1 MQPFQSLLHKSYQG
15 RTTAAAVCGGC
26 QVGNWAVLNLC
37 RTQQQGLWHWQRR
50 ENTSNLSSKTSIG
63 FLWRIMLS
71 TRVFHWRT
79 TASVAQPHN
88 ISKSCIPH
96 YEPPQSLWL
105 ASQSCLLIPSVVEN
119 HTKKKNS
126 LATGLCISNSASR
139 LLNALPQ
146 VLRETVSSSACLC
159 ILTVIGNQVLRE
171 SVSSKPSGPRLWNAL
186 PQVQRESVS
195 SPVFHRKLQ
204 IHLFLNQWLH
214 YHPSLHLFLSVWIF
228 FYHVAKRMPQY
239 VPQAWLF
246 QVCLGALQ
254 TDSHHYHHHHQQL
267 LKTKKTAAG

>member
-119 HTKKKNS
+119 HTKKKTVW
-126 LATGLCISNSASR
+126 LQGFASPT
-139 LLNALPQ
+139 LP
-146 VLRETVSSSACLC
+146 LDSWT
-159 ILTVIGNQVLRE
+159 
-171 SVSSKPSGPRLWNAL
+171 
-186 PQVQRESVS
+186 
-195 SPVFHRKLQ
+195 
-204 IHLFLNQWLH
+204 
-214 YHPSLHLFLSVWIF
+214 PSLRCWEKL
-228 FYHVAKRMPQY
+228 
-239 VPQAWLF
+239 
-246 QVCLGALQ
+246 CLLQ
-254 TDSHHYHHHHQQL
+254 L
-267 LKTKKTAAG
+267 AFVF